1 MSGIRSATASRTFI
15 MSPSQ
20 QWVPVTEQLP
30 PSTQKLWL
38 WDAESGEA
46 RKGGW
51 IGFGEDEDGDLGEW
65 IDESGA
71 GIVGDITH
79 WMVRDF
85 DWSPPPGPTES

>member
-1 MSGIRSATASRTFI
+1 MSGIRPLALPRTFI
-15 MSPSQ
+15 MSPSEH
-20 QWVPVTEQLP
+20 WVPVTDQLP

-38 WDAESGEA
+38 WDATSGEA

-51 IGFGEDEDGDLGEW
+51 IEFGEDETADLGEW

-71 GIVGDITH
+71 AIVGDITH

-85 DWSPPPGPTES
+85 YWSPPPGPMES